1 VQTPTTAA
9 GDGRCKPHAGKTP
22 LPGLSRRH
30 PIAILPLSRSRLSV
44 KVKGGQR
51 QARPDPGPPAG
62 LTRGAILRK
71 QADATRLQK
80 DRAMTSKTAGEGHRH
95 HGVATKLVN
104 GGRDPF
110 AHHGYVNTPVYH
122 ASTLLYPTAEDFI
135 AHRGRYSYG
144 RRGTPTSEALQTA
157 VAGLEGPK
165 CETVV
170 LLPSGLA
177 AISMALLSVVK
188 AGDHVLVTDSA
199 YGPTRKVCDAI
210 LPRYG
215 VTATYF
221 DPVTGGA
228 GMEALMRP
236 NTTAVFVESPGSLTF
251 EIQDVPAIAAAA
263 HAHGAVVLMD
273 NTWATPVYFPALER
287 GVDLSIQ
294 SATKYIGGH
303 ADVMLGYV
311 ASVSA
316 TAKRLR
322 ETVFEMGLCAGPDDV
337 NLGLRGLRT
346 LGVRLAQ
353 HQVSGLKVAHW
364 LQARPEIL
372 RVLHPALESHP
383 GHAIWQRDFT
393 GACGLFSVIFR
404 PAADPARTAEAVHAF
419 LNRLTLFGIGA
430 SWGGYESLA
439 IPFDCAPIRTAT
451 QWAPGGPAVRFH
463 IGLEDVS
470 DLLTDLEA
478 GFAAFAEKAGHG
490 PQPG

>member
-1 VQTPTTAA
+1 
-9 GDGRCKPHAGKTP
+9 
-22 LPGLSRRH
+22 
-30 PIAILPLSRSRLSV
+30 
-44 KVKGGQR
+44 
-51 QARPDPGPPAG
+51 
-62 LTRGAILRK
+62 
-71 QADATRLQK
+71 
-80 DRAMTSKTAGEGHRH
+80 MTSKTAGERPRRH
-95 HGVATKLVN
+95 KVATKLVN

-122 ASTLLYPTAEDFI
+122 ASTLLYPSAEDFL

-157 VAGLEGPK
+157 IADLEGPR

-199 YGPTRKVCDAI
+199 YGPTRKFCDTI

-221 DPVTGGA
+221 DPVTGA
-228 GMEALMRP
+228 GIEAVMRP

-251 EIQDVPAIAAAA
+251 EIQDVPAIAAVA

-303 ADVMLGYV
+303 ADAMLGYV
-311 ASVSA
+311 ASAGA

-322 ETVFEMGLCAGPDDV
+322 ETVFEMGLCVGPDDI

-346 LGVRLAQ
+346 LEVRLTH

-364 LQARPEIL
+364 LQARPEIQ

-383 GHAIWQRDFT
+383 GHALWQRDFT
-393 GACGLFSVIFR
+393 GACGLFSVVFR
-404 PAADPARTAEAVHAF
+404 PARQEAVNAF
-419 LNRLTLFGIGA
+419 LNKLTLFGIGA

-451 QWAPGGPAVRFH
+451 RWAPGGPAVRFH

-470 DLLTDLEA
+470 DLLTDLEE
-478 GFAAFAEKAGHG
+478 GFAAFAAK
-490 PQPG
+490 PG